1 MFDDYSLRLLAE
13 IGVDVYVPRAASS
26 RAVDAPAAATANAPA
41 IAPVV
46 SVDLRIIVAIVGTP
60 SQRIKLLGQVG
71 QALRFAR
78 VHAALTDAG
87 DLDAIASM
95 RGLVVLGD
103 ALARTLGSGLPT
115 QRQGEIEWV
124 IASEPDTLARSAA
137 AKRALWGEIKRL
149 SRALAVPAIS
159 GASPR

>member
-1 MFDDYSLRLLAE
+1 MFDEYSLRLLAE
-13 IGVDVYVPRAASS
+13 IGVDVYVPRVASA
-26 RAVDAPAAATANAPA
+26 RALDAPAASTTNVSV
-41 IAPVV
+41 IAAEV
-46 SVDLRIIVAIVGTP
+46 SVDRQTIVAIVGTP
-60 SQRIKLLGQVG
+60 SPRIKLLGQVG

-78 VHAALTDAG
+78 VHSAVTDAS

-95 RGLVVLGD
+95 RGLVVFGD
-103 ALARTLGSGLPT
+103 ALARALGNGLPT
-115 QRQGEIEWV
+115 QRQVEIEWV

-159 GASPR
+159 DASAR